1 MGQLAGVSRTLNSVL
16 VPATMAAA
24 AVLLGTLVVRDP
36 RVAIAVPVSW
46 ILGLLVLDGRI
57 SWLVPVTIVALAWG
71 TSTLPLVSLAFSVK
85 FGMLAITALTA
96 VVWLGRRRTETIAHL
111 PVPSGAAA
119 GYLGLLLF
127 ALLSSAWS
135 VDGAASAQKALS
147 MFLLLAA
154 CFVAVP
160 LGLRSGIEV
169 KELVFRMSLVPAG
182 VGAAGLILGLTGVV
196 AAFDP
201 SGRFQ
206 GILNSPNALG
216 YLSAPLLPPLVM
228 LAASEPAGRRRRL
241 MLLAVTVLV
250 VTIALSGSRAGSLAT
265 FSGVV
270 VGLFASGAAG
280 QTRVVRRALLV
291 ATMAIGAAALAFP
304 SLGVD
309 VRSETT
315 VEGLFELGT
324 GSERSVVWGEAI
336 PLIAERPL
344 AGHGFGTTPTIFP
357 AAQGR
362 SSPLILGR
370 THNSYLEAAVDLGWT
385 GMLWLMA
392 IALGGLVAA
401 WRVSRL
407 PGPDR
412 VAGTALLAGVV
423 GGVVEGM
430 FESGLLAAGGLLAFP
445 FWTVVALAHSLR
457 VKQKN
462 QGRRDTATDRYEPL
476 TSR

>member
-1 MGQLAGVSRTLNSVL
+1 
-16 VPATMAAA
+16 
-24 AVLLGTLVVRDP
+24 
-36 RVAIAVPVSW
+36 
-46 ILGLLVLDGRI
+46 
-57 SWLVPVTIVALAWG
+57 
-71 TSTLPLVSLAFSVK
+71 
-85 FGMLAITALTA
+85 
-96 VVWLGRRRTETIAHL
+96 
-111 PVPSGAAA
+111 
-119 GYLGLLLF
+119 
-127 ALLSSAWS
+127 
-135 VDGAASAQKALS
+135 
-147 MFLLLAA
+147 
-154 CFVAVP
+154 
-160 LGLRSGIEV
+160 
-169 KELVFRMSLVPAG
+169 
-182 VGAAGLILGLTGVV
+182 
-196 AAFDP
+196 
-201 SGRFQ
+201 
-206 GILNSPNALG
+206 
-216 YLSAPLLPPLVM
+216 
-228 LAASEPAGRRRRL
+228 
-241 MLLAVTVLV
+241 
-250 VTIALSGSRAGSLAT
+250 
-265 FSGVV
+265 
-270 VGLFASGAAG
+270 
-280 QTRVVRRALLV
+280 
-291 ATMAIGAAALAFP
+291 MAIGAAALAFP

-324 GSERSVVWGEAI
+324 GSERSVVWGETI

-357 AAQGR
+357 AAQG
-362 SSPLILGR
+362 SSGPLILGR

-423 GGVVEGM
+423 GGGVEGM

-462 QGRRDTATDRYEPL
+462 QGRRDTAADRYELL